1 MIAIEIDKVIKLYP
15 SLPKIWK
22 NIINYDKVEKEIWY
36 NDGFRE
42 IIQPEFDKE
51 TQQRTNKLVLL
62 KGEFDYYSYLVED
75 KEIIE
80 NIIQVPV
87 ELPLW
92 KLRVT
97 LKIMDLIQTIENI
110 FNELPEPNRTA
121 ALAIWEYGNSVDRYS
136 ETVLFLQKQLDLT
149 DKQVDDI
156 FINSEKIIL

>member
-15 SLPKIWK
+15 SLPKVWK

-42 IIQPEFDKE
+42 VIQPEFDKE
-51 TQQRTNKLVLL
+51 TQQRTNQLLLV
-62 KGEFDYYSYLVED
+62 KGEFDYYTYLVED
-75 KEIIE
+75 KEIIKY
-80 NIIQVPV
+80 IPV

-97 LKIMDLIQTIENI
+97 LKMMDLISTIENI
-110 FNELPEPNRTA
+110 FNELPEPNKTA

-136 ETVLFLQKQLDLT
+136 ETVLFLQGQLNLT
-149 DKQVDDI
+149 DEQVDEI